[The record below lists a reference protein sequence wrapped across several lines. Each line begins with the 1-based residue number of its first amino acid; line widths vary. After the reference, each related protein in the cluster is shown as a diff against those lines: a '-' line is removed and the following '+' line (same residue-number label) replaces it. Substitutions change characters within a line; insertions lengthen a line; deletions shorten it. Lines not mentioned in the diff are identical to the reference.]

1 MPLPPEPSPH
11 AESLPRTLI
20 PVFSRE
26 QIAAAVQALAR
37 RISKEY
43 AGRDLL
49 LVAVLKGSFI
59 FLADLVRALTIP
71 AEVDFVRLAS
81 YGAGT
86 TSSGG
91 VQITK
96 DLETTIEGR
105 DVIVVED
112 IVDTGQTLRFLL
124 DLLRLRHPRSLTVC
138 ALVDKPSRRAVE
150 VPVDYVGFP
159 EASGFLVG
167 YGLDLNER
175 YRLLPA
181 IYRIEGAP
189 PLPDQSAG

>member
-1 MPLPPEPSPH
+1 MPIPD
-11 AESLPRTLI
+11 TLI
-20 PVFSRE
+20 PAFSRE
-26 QIAAAVQALAR
+26 QIAVAVETLAR
-37 RISKEY
+37 RISADY

-49 LVAVLKGSFI
+49 LVGVLKGSFM

-81 YGAGT
+81 YGAGIA
-86 TSSGG
+86 SSGA

-124 DLLRLRHPRSLTVC
+124 DLLRLRHPPSLKVC
-138 ALVDKPSRRAVE
+138 ALVDKPGRRAVE

-189 PLPDQSAG
+189 SLPDQSAG